1 MRCAGTR
8 RAEHSPLRF
17 IPMFQAASLMQG
29 PTEAQARL
37 LALAAPAVLWADA
50 VASVQVGR

>member
-8 RAEHSPLRF
+8 RAEHNPLRF
-17 IPMFQAASLMQG
+17 VPMFQAASLMQG

-37 LALAAPAVLWADA
+37 LALAVPAVLWAEA
-50 VASVQVGR
+50 VASVQVW